1 MAMKQN
7 DWIVAGITNPNTDV
21 GNFILS
27 GVNAGN
33 TQLLPAEEYKRS
45 NFIKDKFS
53 SNGVFNEAAFDEFY
67 KKRVEDFGRLQALSS
82 IDIFQYDPF
91 DTRAGASSMIKSPGF
106 AFEQEANPTKDTTVL
121 TGDIYKNNL

>member
-67 KKRVEDFGRLQALSS
+67 KKKLR
-82 IDIFQYDPF
+82 
-91 DTRAGASSMIKSPGF
+91 
-106 AFEQEANPTKDTTVL
+106 
-121 TGDIYKNNL
+121 